1 MDPLTIAIQGLLVVG
16 VTGLWAFWGP
26 WRDWRPRS

>member
-1 MDPLTIAIQGLLVVG
+1 MDPLTVAIQSLLIVG

>member
-1 MDPLTIAIQGLLVVG
+1 MDPLTIAIQALLVIG

-26 WRDWRPRS
+26 WCDL

>member
-1 MDPLTIAIQGLLVVG
+1 MDPLTIAIQTLLVVS